1 MKARLVDR
9 VVFWAARAAI
19 GLASRAPEFL
29 GYGIAAAL
37 GRTYFRCS
45 RRRRECALRFLRAAY
60 PGLHE
65 RELLRIGRVATGEI
79 CKVPID
85 MAKLTRLLARGGS
98 VREVVEL
105 DYELPKKP
113 YLAVTAHLG
122 SWEVAAATM
131 AHAAGGAHAV
141 ARTFKNPL
149 LQQWILHNRRSGGLH
164 IHPRRGGIRPLAQA
178 LREGGV
184 GLQVVDQHQ
193 RVRGVVAPFF
203 GQLASCER
211 AASTLALR
219 GGYPVV
225 VGAAIRVGRGF
236 RFRMVFAP
244 LLVPQPTGDRDRD
257 LLAFVTALN
266 GRLEWMI
273 RQAPEQ
279 YLWIHD
285 RFREGARPAV
295 VGELGDASG
304 GAEADDDGDE

>member
-1 MKARLVDR
+1 MKARFSDRLV
-9 VVFWAARAAI
+9 FFAARFAI
-19 GLASRAPEFL
+19 GVASRVPEFL
-29 GYGIAAAL
+29 GYGVAAAL
-37 GRTYFRCS
+37 GRLYFRCS
-45 RRRRECALRFLRAAY
+45 RRRQECALRFLRAAY
-60 PGLHE
+60 PDKPE
-65 RELLRIGRVATGEI
+65 RELLRIGCVATGEI

-105 DYELPKKP
+105 DHELPEKP

-131 AHAAGGAHAV
+131 AHAAGGAHGV

-149 LQQWILHNRRSGGLH
+149 LQDWILRNRRSGGLH
-164 IHPRRGGIRPLAQA
+164 IHPRRGGIRPLAHA

-203 GQLASCER
+203 GRLASCER

-225 VGAAIRVGRGF
+225 VGAAIRIGRGF

-266 GRLEWMI
+266 GRLEGLI
-273 RQAPEQ
+273 REAPEQ

-285 RFREGARPAV
+285 RYREGARPAV
-295 VGELGDASG
+295 VAASDDA
-304 GAEADDDGDE
+304 ADDLSDDD

>member
-1 MKARLVDR
+1 MRRRLVDLS
-9 VVFWAARAAI
+9 VYWAARAAI
-19 GLASRAPEFL
+19 GLASRVPQAL
-29 GYGIAAAL
+29 GYGIAALL
-37 GRTYFRCS
+37 GRLYFCCS
-45 RRRRECALRFLRAAY
+45 PRRRRCALQFLKLAY
-60 PGLHE
+60 PELPE

-85 MAKLTRLLARGGS
+85 IARLTRLLARGGS
-98 VREVVEL
+98 IRQVVDM
-105 DYELPKKP
+105 DYALPQKP

-149 LQQWILHNRRSGGLH
+149 LQEWLLRNRRAGGLH
-164 IHPRRGGIRPLAQA
+164 IHPRRGGIKPIANV

-193 RVRGVVAPFF
+193 RARGVVAPFF
-203 GQLASCER
+203 GQAASCER
-211 AASTLALR
+211 AASSLALR

-244 LLVPQPTGDRDRD
+244 LLVPEPTGDRERD
-257 LLAFVTALN
+257 LLAFVTSLN

-285 RFREGARPAV
+285 RYREGMRPAIGGEV
-295 VGELGDASG
+295 VADEDAGD
-304 GAEADDDGDE
+304 